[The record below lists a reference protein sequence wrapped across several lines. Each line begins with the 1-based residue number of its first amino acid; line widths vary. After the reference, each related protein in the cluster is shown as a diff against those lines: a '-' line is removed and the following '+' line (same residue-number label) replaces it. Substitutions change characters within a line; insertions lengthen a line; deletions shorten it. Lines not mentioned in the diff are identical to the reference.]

1 MPSYTQYLRQ
11 MAALDANDD
20 DIESWITVKG
30 NHIPIR
36 KGQSKEDAVKSFI
49 EKKGGKYKQESYGKH
64 YVKTGEKGD
73 EKYVDP
79 RTDTLHREKS
89 KVGFFGSEKE
99 AKEYAYKLN
108 HTDPYAG
115 TPFAVKNY
123 KRTKFPYNVESE
135 EKESKYDPEFE
146 VVRKNALAN
155 GNVYGGKYTQKSKA
169 EAYKEYKKDTS
180 SKENAQKANA
190 FVNSE
195 HVDKPKNTFLSN
207 PNTLKEFANHF
218 GISESA
224 AKNAAEKY
232 GDEFYNTMVKDPMK
246 GVGMAV
252 GGEKKSGGYTIPEDY
267 KASVKNYTKEK
278 HEQAANFY
286 GEKMATAQKR
296 ANRENDPNVNIF
308 RNQFNEY
315 QALSHWHAEQAKA
328 NTEPKKKSESK
339 KQPADI
345 MDWKFEDVMKLP
357 SSDPRV
363 HKYIAKNTG
372 VKQEIVAQVAEALPN
387 TEDLYFRLY
396 NMSDVEKDAL
406 LGNHLLQKY
415 PETFGTDY

>member
-1 MPSYTQYLRQ
+1 MPSYTQYMRQ
-11 MAALDANDD
+11 MAVMDANDD

-36 KGQSKEDAVKSFI
+36 KGQSKEDAVKSFV
-49 EKKGGKYKQESYGKH
+49 ESKGGKYKQESYGKH

-115 TPFAVKNY
+115 TEFAVKNY
-123 KRTKFPYNVESE
+123 KRTVLPYEVESE
-135 EKESKYDPEFE
+135 EES
-146 VVRKNALAN
+146 
-155 GNVYGGKYTQKSKA
+155 
-169 EAYKEYKKDTS
+169 KKDT
-180 SKENAQKANA
+180 E
-190 FVNSE
+190 
-195 HVDKPKNTFLSN
+195 KPKNTFLSN

-328 NTEPKKKSESK
+328 NTEPKKKSTS

-363 HKYIAKNTG
+363 HKYIAKNTD
-372 VKQEIVAQVAEALPN
+372 VKQEIVAQVAEMLPN